1 MRKQETMGQSVDPA
15 KPNRILVVDDELENL
30 ELLQAQLN
38 RAGYVVELAR
48 GGQEALEK
56 VAAHVPDLILLDVVM
71 PKVNGFEICGLLKN
85 NDKTRLV
92 PVVMITGLED
102 KHYRIQA
109 LEVGADDFLKKP
121 FDLYELLTRVRSLL
135 RIKALHDRLERQN
148 LLLHDVLNRYV
159 AEDVTNL
166 ILHDPEKYLKLGGE
180 NRIVTVLF
188 ADIRGFTRFAERH
201 TPTEVVE
208 VLNLV
213 FTALTQVVLQHG
225 GTFDKYLGD
234 AIMAFFGAPVS
245 HHDDPL
251 RAVNVAVDMQHVFQ
265 NIVEENVHR
274 DIRELGLGIGL
285 NTGETVVGNIGS
297 EKLMDYTVIGDTANV
312 AKRLQ
317 EIATK
322 RQIIIGQTTYD
333 AVREHV
339 VVEELLQR
347 NVEGRDDP
355 IIYYNLK
362 ELIPSV
368 QYA

>member
-1 MRKQETMGQSVDPA
+1 MGKQATMRQSTDQA
-15 KPNRILVVDDELENL
+15 EPNRILVVDDELPNL
-30 ELLQAQLN
+30 ELFQAQLS

-71 PKVNGFEICGLLKN
+71 PKVDGFEICGLLKN
-85 NDKTRLV
+85 NDQTRFV

-102 KHYRIQA
+102 NNYRIQA

-121 FDLYELLTRVRSLL
+121 FDLYELLARVRSLL
-135 RIKALHDRLERQN
+135 RIKALHDRLDKQN
-148 LLLHDVLNRYV
+148 VLLHDVLNRYV
-159 AEDVTNL
+159 TEDVTNL

-188 ADIRGFTRFAERH
+188 ADIRGFTRFSERH
-201 TPTEVVE
+201 APTEVVE
-208 VLNLV
+208 LLNLV
-213 FTALTQVVLQHG
+213 FAELTQVVFQHG

-245 HHDDPL
+245 HQDDPL
-251 RAVNVAVDMQHVFQ
+251 RAVNAAVDMQQIFQ
-265 NIVEENVHR
+265 NIVENNAHR
-274 DIRELGLGIGL
+274 DIGELGLGIGI
-285 NTGETVVGNIGS
+285 NTGETIVGNIGS

-317 EIATK
+317 EIAVK

-333 AVREHV
+333 VVREQV
-339 VVEELLQR
+339 VVDELLQQK
-347 NVEGRDDP
+347 VEGRDDP

-362 ELIPSV
+362 ELISSV
-368 QYA
+368 QYV